1 MAETV
6 LSDVCGQTSVRT
18 LPACSFAVWRQSG
31 MNIDE
36 AAEQRVRKRA
46 QSPRSERQP
55 GSFSTNV
62 KRYGYHPLRGFN
74 LISWYLTWGSRP
86 RLYADVRS
94 AD

>member
-55 GSFSTNV
+55 GSFERMLSAKAITRFAGSMDILV
-62 KRYGYHPLRGFN
+62 LDLG
-74 LISWYLTWGSRP
+74 LTP
-86 RLYADVRS
+86 RALC
-94 AD
+94 